1 MPLDAKAPK
10 RMARSAAE
18 VVSAHAASQSRA
30 EGQASIARHVID
42 THFFSSRVD

>member
-1 MPLDAKAPK
+1 MPLDAQAPK

-30 EGQASIARHVID
+30 EDQATPLTSIFKPLSRH
-42 THFFSSRVD
+42 